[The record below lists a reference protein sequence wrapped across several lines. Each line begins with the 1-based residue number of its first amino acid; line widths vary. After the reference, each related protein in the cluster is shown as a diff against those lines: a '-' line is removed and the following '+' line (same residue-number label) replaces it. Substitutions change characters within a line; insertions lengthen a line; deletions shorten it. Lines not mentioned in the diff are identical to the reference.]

1 MKREHN
7 TIYLLK
13 QTELTFEKVSNE
25 ILKPYALTHA
35 QFKIIKYLYTVEGQ
49 TVIQKDIE
57 QYFRMSSVTVARLL
71 VNLEKNDWIVR
82 TQSERD
88 KRQNL
93 IRLTEKAKHLKVEFE
108 TVSDQLE
115 SRLTGRLDA
124 TELEEL
130 RSLLRKM
137 LAIDLDE

>member
-93 IRLTEKAKHLKVEFE
+93 
-108 TVSDQLE
+108 E

>member
-71 VNLEKNDWIVR
+71 VNLEKMIDCS

-93 IRLTEKAKHLKVEFE
+93 IRLTEKAKNLKVEFE

>member
-71 VNLEKNDWIVR
+71 VNLEKMIGLFGR
-82 TQSERD
+82 
-88 KRQNL
+88 
-93 IRLTEKAKHLKVEFE
+93 KA
-108 TVSDQLE
+108 S
-115 SRLTGRLDA
+115 
-124 TELEEL
+124 
-130 RSLLRKM
+130 
-137 LAIDLDE
+137 AISGKI

>member
-1 MKREHN
+1 
-7 TIYLLK
+7 
-13 QTELTFEKVSNE
+13 
-25 ILKPYALTHA
+25 
-35 QFKIIKYLYTVEGQ
+35 
-49 TVIQKDIE
+49 
-57 QYFRMSSVTVARLL
+57 MSSVTVARLL

-93 IRLTEKAKHLKVEFE
+93 IRLTEKAKNLKVEFE